1 MPSVMRGV
9 SDVLLPCCRSGL
21 SSYEGINGLFYGG
34 VIREDGDH
42 GTDLGNFGGGGAG
55 CIG

>member
-9 SDVLLPCCRSGL
+9 SDVLLSCRRSGL
-21 SSYEGINGLFYGG
+21 SSCKGINGLFYGG

-42 GTDLGNFGGGGAG
+42 GTDLGNFGGSGAG
-55 CIG
+55 CLG